1 MSGTQPDA
9 ASLIT
14 GRQWQ
19 RSTVLSDAVLHPLYE
34 LNWDFLTT
42 MSRAPRYWRGSPAGT
57 RLPDP
62 VCAELITLDAARRLE
77 VARCPFSLFS
87 ARFHDAHYW
96 SELAVP
102 AAVQEQAAV
111 EIDAELRCLLDFA
124 QPALFYAWHLVHA
137 NPAAARIV
145 LGMTGQSLAIFRG
158 LPLARLQRI
167 AAERPDLLS
176 PRWPDRPAF
185 WHSLLAVVST
195 AASEER
201 VDARLLGLQ
210 MLAADVAA
218 AASRQAAPVSV
229 RGAGGP

>member
-1 MSGTQPDA
+1 MSGKQPDA
-9 ASLIT
+9 ASLTT

-19 RSTVLSDAVLHPLYE
+19 RSAVLSDAVLDPLYE

-42 MSRAPRYWRGSPAGT
+42 LSRAPRHWRGSHAGA

-62 VCAELITLDAARRLE
+62 ICAELITLDATRRLE

-87 ARFHDAHYW
+87 AHFHDAQFW
-96 SELAVP
+96 SELAAP
-102 AAVQEQAAV
+102 GAVQEHAPV

-137 NPAAARIV
+137 NPVAARIV
-145 LGMTGQSLAIFRG
+145 LGMTGQSLVIFRR

-185 WHSLLAVVST
+185 WHSLLVAASNS
-195 AASEER
+195 ASEEG

-210 MLAADVAA
+210 MLAAEVAA
-218 AASRQAAPVSV
+218 AAARQASTADS
-229 RGAGGP
+229 R